1 MDKSP
6 DTRHTQT
13 SPTEYEEAP
22 GEMKDFHLFSALP
35 TDIRMKIWEAALAPR
50 IVRWIR
56 TTEGSAFTAPR
67 GSLPLLWV
75 CQESRT
81 AAFLYGMYRVLT
93 GSTKAYFSP
102 AIDFLWLDPGW
113 TGTNVSQT
121 IPQDNPLEPMRPQFG
136 ELRNVMV
143 HPNWSG
149 QPKGPAVPL
158 ATIPSIRK
166 ILVAA
171 DEKSIGIQ
179 SKVML
184 ETMQD
189 IKYYYHAF
197 RRGNEGASMPYVA
210 VGCLGWTGPDR
221 RSLQHGAEDSRQ
233 LLAVFENT
241 AEMKAHLAYLRDEQ
255 WKFTLRQRLDQPKIV
270 HKLRRVLNREEAA
283 QATLSNN
290 IDDFNK

>member
-1 MDKSP
+1 MAMLP
-6 DTRHTQT
+6 QRLHINP
-13 SPTEYEEAP
+13 PTTEEVHVSQ
-22 GEMKDFHLFSALP
+22 KDFHLFSALP
-35 TDIRMKIWEAALAPR
+35 TEIRMKIWEAALAPR

-56 TTEGSAFTAPR
+56 TSESNAFTAPS

-75 CQESRT
+75 CEESRA

-93 GSTKAYFSP
+93 GSSKAYFSP

-113 TGTNVSQT
+113 ADPHLLATA
-121 IPQDNPLEPMRPQFG
+121 PRDDPLEPMRLQFG
-136 ELRNVMV
+136 ELQNIMV

-149 QPKGPAVPL
+149 QPKIPAVAL

-189 IKYYYHAF
+189 IKYYYYGVQ
-197 RRGNEGASMPYVA
+197 RGKENARMPYIA

-233 LLAVFENT
+233 LLTVFENF

-255 WKFTLRQRLDQPKIV
+255 WKFTLQQKLDQPRIV
-270 HKLRRVLNREEAA
+270 HKLRRVLNHGEQADSATAGNSSEA
-283 QATLSNN
+283 
-290 IDDFNK
+290 IGK

>member
-1 MDKSP
+1 
-6 DTRHTQT
+6 
-13 SPTEYEEAP
+13 
-22 GEMKDFHLFSALP
+22 
-35 TDIRMKIWEAALAPR
+35 MKIWEAALAPR

-56 TTEGSAFTAPR
+56 TSESNAFTAPS

-75 CQESRT
+75 CEESRA

-93 GSTKAYFSP
+93 GSSKAYFSP

-113 TGTNVSQT
+113 ADPHLLATA
-121 IPQDNPLEPMRPQFG
+121 PRDDPLEPMRLQFG
-136 ELRNVMV
+136 ELRNIMV

-149 QPKGPAVPL
+149 QRKNPAVSL

-184 ETMQD
+184 DTMQD
-189 IKYYYHAF
+189 IKYYYYGF
-197 RRGNEGASMPYVA
+197 QRGNEGARMPYIA

-233 LLAVFENT
+233 LLTVFENF
-241 AEMKAHLAYLRDEQ
+241 AEMKAHLSYLRDEQ
-255 WKFTLRQRLDQPKIV
+255 WKFTLQQRLDQPKIV
-270 HKLRRVLNREEAA
+270 HKVHRVLNPGEAA
-283 QATLSNN
+283 STIATNSSDA
-290 IDDFNK
+290 INK